1 MTVYVY
7 NYIDS
12 TDCVRGFVSVERIRL
27 LLGVDRTYGIEY
39 NSQRQQISPEIKI
52 TCNGLIT
59 KWIVGAEWTS
69 STSRYLY
76 PELQVWRNVGNE
88 TYRKISGTYVFFP
101 FSARANRIYEYT
113 KFAPIP
119 VESGDV
125 LGIFIPPSS
134 PSRVRLHFENDNSN
148 NPKVYYRSITDSS
161 ATSSPY
167 EELDRQ
173 NNEPS
178 LITASYYPP
187 VSVEI
192 GM

>member
-1 MTVYVY
+1 M
-7 NYIDS
+7 
-12 TDCVRGFVSVERIRL
+12 ERIRL

-39 NSQRQQISPEIKI
+39 NSQLQQISPEIKI

-59 KWIVGAEWTS
+59 KWIVGADWNP
-69 STSRYLY
+69 STSRFLY
-76 PELQVWRNVGNE
+76 PELQIWRNVGNE
-88 TYRKISGTYVFFP
+88 TYRKISGTCVFFP
-101 FSARANRIYEYT
+101 FTARANQIYEYT

-125 LGIFIPPSS
+125 LGIFLPRDSVSRLRLSS
-134 PSRVRLHFENDNSN
+134 ENDNSN
-148 NPKVYYRSITDSS
+148 NPKVYYRSTDSS

-178 LITASYYPP
+178 LSTASYYPL

-192 GM
+192 GMYLCCVYLFT

>member
-1 MTVYVY
+1 MSDCSILTDY
-7 NYIDS
+7 

-27 LLGVDRTYGIEY
+27 LLGVDRTNGIEY
-39 NSQRQQISPEIKI
+39 NSQRQKISPEIKI

-59 KWIVGAEWTS
+59 KWIIGAEWTS
-69 STSRYLY
+69 SVSAYLY
-76 PELQVWRNVGNE
+76 PELQVWKNVGND
-88 TYRKISGTYVFFP
+88 TYQKISGTYVFFP

-125 LGIFIPPSS
+125 LGIFIPPYS
-134 PSRVRLHFENDNSN
+134 PSRLRLRSENDNSN
-148 NPKVYYRSITDSS
+148 NPKVYYCSTDSS
-161 ATSSPY
+161 ATSSPSQ
-167 EELDRQ
+167 ELDRQ

-178 LITASYYPP
+178 LITSSYYPL

>member
-1 MTVYVY
+1 M
-7 NYIDS
+7 
-12 TDCVRGFVSVERIRL
+12 ERIRL
-27 LLGVDRTYGIEY
+27 LLGVDGTYGIEY

-59 KWIVGAEWTS
+59 KWIVGADWNP

-76 PELQVWRNVGNE
+76 PELQIWRNVGNE

-101 FSARANRIYEYT
+101 FIARANQIYEYT

-125 LGIFIPPSS
+125 LGIFLPRDSVSRLRLSS
-134 PSRVRLHFENDNSN
+134 ENDNSN
-148 NPKVYYRSITDSS
+148 NPKVYYLS

-178 LITASYYPP
+178 LSTASYYPL
-187 VSVEI
+187 VSLEI

>member
-1 MTVYVY
+1 M
-7 NYIDS
+7 
-12 TDCVRGFVSVERIRL
+12 SVERIRL
-27 LLGVDRTYGIEY
+27 LLGVDHTSGIVY

-59 KWIVGAEWTS
+59 KWIIGAEWTS
-69 STSRYLY
+69 GVSAYLY

-88 TYRKISGTYVFFP
+88 TYRKMNGTYVFFP

-113 KFAPIP
+113 EFAPIP

-125 LGIFIPPSS
+125 LGIFIPPYS
-134 PSRVRLHFENDNSN
+134 PSRLRLRFENDHIN
-148 NPKVYYRSITDSS
+148 NPKVYYRSTDSS

-173 NNEPS
+173 NNDPS
-178 LITASYYPP
+178 LRTSSYYPL
-187 VSVEI
+187 VSLEI